1 MFAAAFIKLCGCSD
15 GFSEAMLLHR
25 HVILWERVGRGSS
38 YAPSKET
45 SGASVRSGRTPL
57 IKWNVSQMPIHYI
70 RKEDGTVSCHSLLT
84 NKPEENNSLSEQ
96 IPQILLWP
104 TLSRCSLR
112 GQYWAKIWISS
123 ESKWTF
129 ASWMFPVVNLHQF
142 MNDGYWTKPTH
153 ASVAW
158 SLGLTTC
165 QNLSVWVRRYFR
177 SRITSAAYPDI
188 CRASTHASVVTGA
201 FDTLQNR
208 PSIKDDTYLKTVTE
222 DIFLKLYC
230 VWLRILISNLGFFWH
245 WTSLLE
251 WWLKVLDMAT
261 ITISSL

>member
-1 MFAAAFIKLCGCSD
+1 MLTSWSILGQNMDFIRAKMDICL
-15 GFSEAMLLHR
+15 M
-25 HVILWERVGRGSS
+25 
-38 YAPSKET
+38 
-45 SGASVRSGRTPL
+45 
-57 IKWNVSQMPIHYI
+57 NVSGC
-70 RKEDGTVSCHSLLT
+70 EL
-84 NKPEENNSLSEQ
+84 E
-96 IPQILLWP
+96 
-104 TLSRCSLR
+104 LR
-112 GQYWAKIWISS
+112 
-123 ESKWTF
+123 
-129 ASWMFPVVNLHQF
+129 MLHQF

-165 QNLSVWVRRYFR
+165 QNLSVRVRRYFR

-261 ITISSL
+261 IPISSL